1 MYIFAKSVVIFL
13 QNRDKIN
20 IKKFKKTLIEP
31 GGYALVA
38 HQQQ

>member
-1 MYIFAKSVVIFL
+1 VDHIFL